1 MEGNITHYVHS
12 TGKIGVMV
20 ILEGGD
26 EELGKDIAMH
36 IAAADPQPLYTN
48 TSDVPADLIAKER
61 EIYVAQAADSGK
73 PAEIVE
79 KMVEGRVRKFLAEI
93 SLVEQPFIKN
103 PDMKIGAL
111 LKQANAT
118 VTQFVRYQVGE
129 GIEVEHVDFAAE
141 VASTMGR

>member
-1 MEGNITHYVHS
+1 
-12 TGKIGVMV
+12 VMV